1 MAEKKCK
8 VCGTVLPEDAKFC
21 FNCGVKISD
30 ETLSKVIICEICGFE
45 NEPSYKFCIS
55 CGSKLSGEIADTETP
70 ARKEVDYKVPEPES
84 AKKEK
89 AEFKAKPKVKKKAL
103 KVSFYQIFY
112 FGLAVA
118 FIGLIAYGIIRK
130 EKSKTEA
137 ELHQHQHQHPEVS
150 AEIMS
155 EIERLRK
162 RVEANPDDMNSTL
175 MLANLLHDAHL
186 FDQAIQ
192 YYRKYLEKNE
202 SDPNA
207 RVDMGICLFEIGR
220 VDEAIKEMEKA
231 LTYSPKHQLALYN
244 LGIVNLASGN
254 IEKARDY
261 FQRCVDVDSTS
272 EAGRKAKRMLEQHK
286 F

>member
-8 VCGTVLPEDAKFC
+8 VCGTILPEDAKFC

-30 ETLSKVIICEICGFE
+30 EPLSKVIICEICGFE
-45 NEPSYKFCIS
+45 NDLSYKFCIS
-55 CGSKLSGEIADTETP
+55 CGSKLSGEVTAAEAP
-70 ARKEVDYKVPEPES
+70 ARKEVDYKVPETG
-84 AKKEK
+84 ATKKEK
-89 AEFKAKPKVKKKAL
+89 IEFKAKPKVKKKTL

-130 EKSKTEA
+130 EKSKTEVGT
-137 ELHQHQHQHPEVS
+137 HQHQHPEVS
-150 AEIMS
+150 AEVMS
-155 EIERLRK
+155 EIERLRQ
-162 RVEANPDDMNSTL
+162 RVESNPDDMTSTL
-175 MLANLLHDAHL
+175 RLANLLHDAHM
-186 FDQAIQ
+186 FEQAIQ

-220 VDEAIKEMEKA
+220 TDEAIKEMEKA

-244 LGIVNLASGN
+244 LGIVNFAVGN